1 VKLLAKSLTS
11 TRRVTY
17 PESVAV
23 GDNTHE
29 WVSFEDAKEQRTWL
43 VDVTFLTSRWNCI
56 FGNGCKGILE
66 EDASDLV
73 QGCCSYGAHF
83 TDDKDIKRVSA
94 AVKDLRSEEWQ
105 FQEDG
110 LRDGFIEVV
119 DGATKTRLHHDA
131 CIFLNRPGFA
141 GDPGCAFHIAAR
153 RQGVPHLKLQPE
165 VCWQVPVRREDLVD
179 ELGHVTSTI
188 TQWDRRHWGEAGE
201 DFHWWCSEAP
211 EAFEGPDPVYVS
223 LAPELTELMGKRNF
237 AEVRRYLDQ
246 RLQDGISLP
255 HPVVRQKRASS

>member
-1 VKLLAKSLTS
+1 MAA
-11 TRRVTY
+11 
-17 PESVAV
+17 P
-23 GDNTHE
+23 DNAHE
-29 WVSFEDAKEQRTWL
+29 WVSFEDAKEERTWL

-83 TDDKDIKRVSA
+83 TDEEDIKRVSA
-94 AVKDLRSEEWQ
+94 AVKNLRSDEWQ
-105 FQEDG
+105 FQADG

-119 DGATKTRLHHDA
+119 DGAKKTRVLDDA

-179 ELGHVTSTI
+179 ELGHVTSTV

-211 EAFEGPDPVYVS
+211 EAFNGPDPVYVS
-223 LAPELTELMGKRNF
+223 LAPELTELMGKRNY
-237 AEVRRYLDQ
+237 AQVRRYLEQ
-246 RLQDGISLP
+246 RLEEGIPLP
-255 HPVVRQKRASS
+255 HPVVRAKKASA